1 MCISPIAQAA
11 GIDQRQKIGEYA
23 TNVPKQTTI
32 GQKNVPAPGWGYA
45 QQDALKI
52 NNQIQNQQT
61 PNTNNQ
67 SGLKGDDTIQDKK
80 DITGGSGGS
89 SGGGGLNY

>member
-61 PNTNNQ
+61 PNTNQ
-67 SGLKGDDTIQDKK
+67 GGLKGDDTIQGKK
-80 DITGGSGGS
+80 DISGGSGGS

>member
-1 MCISPIAQAA
+1 MA
-11 GIDQRQKIGEYA
+11 GLNERRKIGQAEY
-23 TNVPKQTTI
+23 VPQPTTV
-32 GQKNVPAPGWGYA
+32 GAKNTPAPGWGYA

-52 NNQIQNQQT
+52 NNQQQT
-61 PNTNNQ
+61 PSTNNQ

-89 SGGGGLNY
+89 SGGGLNY

>member
-45 QQDALKI
+45 QQEALKI

-61 PNTNNQ
+61 PNTYQ
-67 SGLKGDDTIQDKK
+67 DGLKGDDTIQTKK
-80 DITGGSGGS
+80 DISGGTGGSGG
-89 SGGGGLNY
+89 GGINY

>member
-1 MCISPIAQAA
+1 MCISHLAQAA

-32 GQKNVPAPGWGYA
+32 GSKQDPAPGWGYA

-52 NNQIQNQQT
+52 NNQQQQQT
-61 PNTNNQ
+61 PSTNNQ
-67 SGLKGDDTIQDKK
+67 AGLKGDDTIQGKK
-80 DITGGSGGS
+80 DISGGSGGS
-89 SGGGGLNY
+89 SGGGLNY

>member
-45 QQDALKI
+45 QQEALKI
-52 NNQIQNQQT
+52 NQQQQQQT
-61 PNTNNQ
+61 PSTNNQ

-80 DITGGSGGS
+80 DITGSSGGS

>member
-32 GQKNVPAPGWGYA
+32 GSKQDPAPGWGYA

-52 NNQIQNQQT
+52 NNQNQQT
-61 PNTNNQ
+61 PNTTQ
-67 SGLKGDDTIQDKK
+67 GGLKGDDTIQGKK
-80 DITGGSGGS
+80 DISGGSGGS
-89 SGGGGLNY
+89 SGGGLNY